1 MKRWLIAAL
10 LVLLVVVAYYLVSR
24 PDKVVVTLLEVER
37 GAVEQSVANTRAG
50 TVEACQ
56 RARLSMPMGGQISQ
70 LLVTEGDSVEQGQ
83 LLMTLWN
90 LDRAA
95 RLSEA
100 RAAQVSATA
109 ERQSQCITA
118 RSDEREAKRLVGLA
132 TKKLVAAESADLAK
146 SRAEASAAGC
156 EATKAREQQAVAS
169 VELAQALLDQTE
181 LKAPFAGVVAD
192 VTGELGEYVTPS
204 PPGIPTPPAIDLITD
219 DCHYISAPIDEVDAA
234 SISVGMPV
242 RVNLDAYRGV
252 NFDARVTRI
261 APYVVDYE
269 KQARTVEVEAKLTS
283 LPEGVKLLTGYSADM
298 EVILDSNENALRIPS
313 EVILDGRSV
322 MVVND
327 SGYLEKREITTGLA
341 NWRYSEVTGGLKAG
355 DRVVSNVGVTGV
367 VEGAR
372 AEIAP
377 ADSDATANKFRQ

>member
-1 MKRWLIAAL
+1 
-10 LVLLVVVAYYLVSR
+10 
-24 PDKVVVTLLEVER
+24 
-37 GAVEQSVANTRAG
+37 
-50 TVEACQ
+50 
-56 RARLSMPMGGQISQ
+56 
-70 LLVTEGDSVEQGQ
+70 
-83 LLMTLWN
+83 
-90 LDRAA
+90 AA

-219 DCHYISAPIDEVDAA
+219 DCHYISAPIDEV
-234 SISVGMPV
+234 
-242 RVNLDAYRGV
+242 
-252 NFDARVTRI
+252 
-261 APYVVDYE
+261 
-269 KQARTVEVEAKLTS
+269 
-283 LPEGVKLLTGYSADM
+283 
-298 EVILDSNENALRIPS
+298 
-313 EVILDGRSV
+313 
-322 MVVND
+322 
-327 SGYLEKREITTGLA
+327 
-341 NWRYSEVTGGLKAG
+341 
-355 DRVVSNVGVTGV
+355 
-367 VEGAR
+367 
-372 AEIAP
+372 
-377 ADSDATANKFRQ
+377 

>member
-1 MKRWLIAAL
+1 MADRSGGGAGVGGHR
-10 LVLLVVVAYYLVSR
+10 VLGVAPGAGGGHPVA
-24 PDKVVVTLLEVER
+24 VER
-37 GAVEQSVANTRAG
+37 GAVERTVANTRAG

-56 RARLSMPMGGQISQ
+56 RAKLSMPIGGQIER
-70 LLVTEGDSVEQGQ
+70 LLVTEGDHVEEGQ
-83 LLMTLWN
+83 LMMALWN
-90 LDRAA
+90 HDRAA
-95 RLSEA
+95 RLGEA
-100 RAAQVSATA
+100 KAALVSATRESESLCIASRSDQREARRIAGLA
-109 ERQSQCITA
+109 ER
-118 RSDEREAKRLVGLA
+118 
-132 TKKLVAAESADLAK
+132 KLVAQESADLARA
-146 SRAEASAAGC
+146 RAEASAAGC
-156 EATKAREQQAVAS
+156 EAGKARQMQAEAAVNTA
-169 VELAQALLDQTE
+169 EALLAQTE
-181 LKAPFAGVVAD
+181 LKAPFAGIVAD

-283 LPEGVKLLTGYSADM
+283 LPEGVNLLTGYSADM
-298 EVILDSNENALRIPS
+298 EVILDSNDHALRIPS
-313 EVILDGRSV
+313 EVILDGRFV

-355 DRVVSNVGVTGV
+355 DRV
-367 VEGAR
+367 
-372 AEIAP
+372 
-377 ADSDATANKFRQ
+377 